1 MSSSPN
7 TDSPATANQFALL
20 RQRRFAP
27 FFWTQFCGA
36 ANDNIFKFALTVLV
50 TYHLQLDWLPP
61 NLAGLTIGALFI
73 LPFVLFSATAGQLA
87 DKFDKRTVMVAVKWF
102 EIAIMGLASIG
113 LWWGQVEVLLV
124 CIFLMGLHSTLFGP
138 AKYAY
143 LPAHLKA
150 HELTGGNGMVE
161 MGTFVAIL
169 LGNVLGGALI
179 AWPEVGPQAVAVA
192 CLSVAVL
199 GRVAVHWV
207 PSTPAHP
214 SPLRIDWNPWRETRR
229 NLAIARE
236 DRRVFRAMLGISWM
250 WFYGA
255 IFLAQFPSFAKEV
268 LHGDEHVALLLL
280 TLFSIGLGV
289 GSLWCER
296 LSHGQVEIGLVPLG
310 AAGMSLFA
318 LDIYFAAA
326 QIVPPSIGSWSVHD
340 FLRQPAHL
348 RIVADLLGLSV
359 SAGVY
364 SVPLYA
370 LFQSRGRPS
379 HMARLVAA
387 NNLLNA
393 LYMVASALIAGA
405 LVAIGWGVAALF
417 GGLAVANAAMLG
429 GLLWQ
434 APEYAQRCRAWCRQH
449 FAR

>member
-1 MSSSPN
+1 
-7 TDSPATANQFALL
+7 
-20 RQRRFAP
+20 
-27 FFWTQFCGA
+27 
-36 ANDNIFKFALTVLV
+36 
-50 TYHLQLDWLPP
+50 
-61 NLAGLTIGALFI
+61 
-73 LPFVLFSATAGQLA
+73 
-87 DKFDKRTVMVAVKWF
+87 
-102 EIAIMGLASIG
+102 
-113 LWWGQVEVLLV
+113 
-124 CIFLMGLHSTLFGP
+124 
-138 AKYAY
+138 
-143 LPAHLKA
+143 
-150 HELTGGNGMVE
+150 
-161 MGTFVAIL
+161 
-169 LGNVLGGALI
+169 
-179 AWPEVGPQAVAVA
+179 
-192 CLSVAVL
+192 
-199 GRVAVHWV
+199 
-207 PSTPAHP
+207 
-214 SPLRIDWNPWRETRR
+214 
-229 NLAIARE
+229 
-236 DRRVFRAMLGISWM
+236 
-250 WFYGA
+250 
-255 IFLAQFPSFAKEV
+255 
-268 LHGDEHVALLLL
+268 LLLL

-318 LDIYFAAA
+318 LDIYFAAT
-326 QIVPPSIGSWSVHD
+326 QIVPPSIGGWSVHD

-429 GLLWQ
+429 WLLWQ
-434 APEYAQRCRAWCRQH
+434 SPDYAQRCRAWCRQRV
-449 FAR
+449 AR